1 MIGEWN
7 YDGCHAW
14 HACMHLLLLPSS
26 LDDLAK
32 SRKDER
38 DIDCVPKCTWFGDEN
53 MNEIKRN
60 CLVNCMRFARGER
73 RGAAPSMQARTLSRC
88 LLACAHTTKL
98 LSGAALRFLQ
108 LRAEFERPSSR
119 TGGNVRIERN
129 SAATLC
135 TFPASS
141 IFDAS
146 SLSRSTVAG
155 AAPRVDGRF
164 GARTR
169 REPPREALG
178 PRHLRH
184 LHRRCGR
191 RAVRRPSRAGNPL
204 PAAGLDERHAGGQA
218 ERFRRPARGG
228 RQ

>member
-135 TFPASS
+135 TYLPGQFDFRCILSIALNCCWRCSPSGRALWCPYPAGTAPGGPRATSSPASPS
-141 IFDAS
+141 PLRAS
-146 SLSRSTVAG
+146 CRTSTFPG
-155 AAPRVDGRF
+155 GES
-164 GARTR
+164 TS
-169 REPPREALG
+169 
-178 PRHLRH
+178 
-184 LHRRCGR
+184 CC
-191 RAVRRPSRAGNPL
+191 RA
-204 PAAGLDERHAGGQA
+204 
-218 ERFRRPARGG
+218 
-228 RQ
+228 